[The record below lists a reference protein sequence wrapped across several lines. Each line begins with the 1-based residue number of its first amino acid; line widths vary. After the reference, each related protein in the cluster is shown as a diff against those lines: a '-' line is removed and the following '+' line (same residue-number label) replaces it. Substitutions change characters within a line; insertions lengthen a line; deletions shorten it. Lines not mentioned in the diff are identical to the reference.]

1 MSKMT
6 FYFIFFFFGIK
17 KIHENKKGFIFL
29 SIYFDLGPSLLIFLR
44 KLDSNEFKTAFRFKM
59 EKKPWW
65 QK

>member
-1 MSKMT
+1 MM
-6 FYFIFFFFGIK
+6 FYFILFFFGRK

-29 SIYFDLGPSLLIFLR
+29 SIYFDLGPSLLIILR
-44 KLDSNEFKTAFRFKM
+44 KLDSIEFKTAFHFKM